1 MFNRKKP
8 LGTGGAL
15 NLIKNRIKKKFILI
29 NGDTFFKINMDKIF
43 NYSLNNSIGLCILT
57 KQVQNSE
64 TVKLLNMNVLKK
76 NYFCK
81 KIELY

>member
-1 MFNRKKP
+1 
-8 LGTGGAL
+8 
-15 NLIKNRIKKKFILI
+15 
-29 NGDTFFKINMDKIF
+29 MDKIF

-76 NYFCK
+76 KKNYFCK